1 MADKFKRILVT
12 AALPYANGPIHIGH
26 LAGAYLPADLYVKY
40 QRLKKRDILF
50 ICGSDE
56 HGVPITIKADQEG
69 VSPQDIVD
77 RYHKMMQESF
87 KAFGID
93 FDNYSRTSL
102 PIHHETSRDFFT
114 VLNNK
119 KILTEKTEQQ
129 LYCEHDNMFLADRY
143 VEGKCPKCGAE
154 GARGDQCETC
164 GSYLDQTELIDPKCK
179 ICSNSPVIRET
190 KHWYLPLGKFQDQ
203 LQSWIRSKPEWKD
216 NVVNYCEGWFRE
228 GLEDRA
234 VTRDLKW
241 GVKVPLPDA
250 EGKVLYVWFDAP
262 IGYISSTK
270 EWAEKQGQPDLWK
283 DYWQKPDSKL
293 IHFIGKDNIVF
304 HAIVF
309 PAMLMAHG
317 DFVLPENVPAN
328 EFLNIEG
335 KKLSTSR
342 NYAIWLHE
350 YLQDF
355 SPDSLRYALAT
366 TLPETKDS
374 DFSWKEFQA
383 KHNNELADILG
394 NFVNRT
400 FTFAHKYFDGKV
412 PPLTNKKTADSEVEK
427 YLTEIPEKIGNL
439 YETYHFREAVQESMN
454 VARMANKYFNDSEP
468 WKTRNSDLT
477 QCGNTIHVSLQIC
490 RSLALIF
497 QPVLPD
503 ASKKILNMLNQ
514 SENLK
519 NLDWSEAAFFGLK
532 EGQNLKQPEIL
543 FTKIEDE
550 IIQKQIDKLVQP
562 TSLSVVKNTT
572 EPLKTEITIDDF
584 NKIDLRTATVLE
596 AEVFKGTDKLLKLQV
611 DLGSEK
617 RQVLAG
623 LQQHIKP
630 EDLIGKKVILV
641 ANLAPRK
648 MKGEESKGMVLAIED
663 QNGHLIPVFTPDQ
676 VMPGSTVR

>member
-12 AALPYANGPIHIGH
+12 AALPYANGPVHIGH
-26 LAGAYLPADLYVKY
+26 LAGAYLPADLFVKY

-56 HGVPITIKADQEG
+56 HGVPITIKADQEK

-77 RYHKMMQESF
+77 RYHKMMQDSF

-119 KILTEKTEQQ
+119 KILTEKTEKQ
-129 LYCEHDNMFLADRY
+129 LFCEHDSMFLADRY
-143 VEGKCPKCGAE
+143 VEGKCPKCGAD

-179 ICSNSPVIRET
+179 ICSSSPVIKET
-190 KHWYLPLGKFQDQ
+190 KHWYLPLGNYQEQ
-203 LQSWIRSKPEWKD
+203 LQTWIRSKPDWKD

-250 EGKVLYVWFDAP
+250 DGKVLYVWFDAP

-270 EWAEKQGQPDLWK
+270 EWAAKQGQPDLWK
-283 DYWQKPDSKL
+283 TYWQKPDTKL

-355 SPDSLRYALAT
+355 SPDSLRYALASS
-366 TLPETKDS
+366 LPETKDS

-383 KHNNELADILG
+383 RHNNELADILG

-400 FTFAHKYFDGKV
+400 FTFAHKYFNGKV
-412 PPLTNKKTADSEVEK
+412 PPLKNQKSADFEVEK
-427 YLTEIPEKIGNL
+427 YLTEIPEKIGAL
-439 YETYHFREAVQESMN
+439 YETYHFREAVQETMN

-468 WKTRNSDLT
+468 WKTRNTDPD

-490 RSLALIF
+490 RSLALLF
-497 QPVLPD
+497 QPILPD
-503 ASKKILNMLNQ
+503 TSRKILSMLNQ
-514 SENLK
+514 TDNIK

-532 EGQNLKQPEIL
+532 EGQELEQPEIL

-550 IIQKQIDKLVQP
+550 IIQKQIDKLIQPVQLAVEKKP
-562 TSLSVVKNTT
+562 AET
-572 EPLKTEITIDDF
+572 LKPEITIDDF

-611 DLGSEK
+611 DLGDEK

-630 EDLIGKKVILV
+630 EELVGKTIILV

-663 QNGHLIPVFTPDQ
+663 QNGKLIPVFASDS
-676 VMPGSTVR
+676 VFPGATVR

>member
-87 KAFGID
+87 KTFGID

-102 PIHHETSRDFFT
+102 PIHHETSSDFFT

-143 VEGKCPKCGAE
+143 VEGKCPKCGAD

-190 KHWYLPLGKFQDQ
+190 KHWYLPLGKYQDQ
-203 LQSWIRSKPEWKD
+203 LQAWIRSKPDWKD

-270 EWAEKQGQPDLWK
+270 DWAAKKGQPELWK
-283 DYWQKPDSKL
+283 DYWQKQDTKL

-355 SPDSLRYALAT
+355 SPDSLRYALAS

-383 KHNNELADILG
+383 RHNNELADILG

-400 FTFAHKYFDGKV
+400 FTFAHKYFNGQV
-412 PPLTNKKTADSEVEK
+412 PALKNQKPVDFEVEK
-427 YLTEIPEKIGNL
+427 YLTEIPEKIGSL

-468 WKTRNSDLT
+468 WKTRNSDLV

-519 NLDWSEAAFFGLK
+519 NLDWSESAFFGLK
-532 EGQNLKQPEIL
+532 EGQELKQPEIL

-550 IIQKQIDKLVQP
+550 MIQKQIDKLAQP
-562 TSLSVVKNTT
+562 ILLTVDKNLV
-572 EPLKTEITIDDF
+572 EPLKPEISIDDF

-623 LQQHIKP
+623 LQQHVKP

-663 QNGHLIPVFTPDQ
+663 SNGHLIPVFTPDS
-676 VMPGSTVR
+676 VLPGSTVR